1 MGNAAGRRKALR
13 AYGKAPIT
21 KEHTMSVEAND
32 KRDFSGA
39 PIVAPDDSMRS
50 YPTGYDE
57 PRLLQSGR
65 MSFLDSLDSIVCD
78 GSRSPIRLRTRPD
91 RRCKVCNLAG
101 PVLPSDKELAEWKRA
116 HEPLCKDWAA
126 RRDMLRRGWLPV
138 DYLACW
144 SSKAEPATYFR
155 NSLLSFQLDSDQKGR
170 TIFTET
176 SDSLTQG
183 MIWVRVWALQVAWEV
198 WRGAY
203 NGGVPNQ
210 TARTIAEAAKC
221 VRATLEAYSA
231 GLGNEDPPEEMRR
244 LEAIYTLLK
253 RSSPANASFWN
264 EEWFRAWQDLPGG
277 DFSQAPEGGI

>member
-1 MGNAAGRRKALR
+1 
-13 AYGKAPIT
+13 
-21 KEHTMSVEAND
+21 MSVEAND
-32 KRDFSGA
+32 KRDFQGA
-39 PIVAPDDSMRS
+39 PLVAPDDSMRS
-50 YPTGYDE
+50 YPTGYDA
-57 PRLLQSGR
+57 PRLVESGR
-65 MSFLDSLDSIVCD
+65 MSFLDSIVRD
-78 GSRSPIRLRTRPD
+78 GGRSPIRLRTCPE
-91 RRCKVCNLAG
+91 RRCKSCNLAVPENLG
-101 PVLPSDKELAEWKRA
+101 THTKLREWQRD
-116 HEPLCKDWAA
+116 HQCKDWTT
-126 RRDMLRRGWLPV
+126 RRDMIRRGWLPV

-144 SSKAEPATYFR
+144 HSKAEPATYFR
-155 NSLLSFQLDSDQKGR
+155 NSLLSFQLDSDTKGR

-221 VRATLEAYSA
+221 VRATLEAYSSA
-231 GLGNEDPPEEMRR
+231 MGNEDPPEEMRR

-253 RSSPANASFWN
+253 RSSPANSPFWG

-277 DFSQAPEGGI
+277 HFSDPARQDD